1 MKINKNN
8 YEAYFLDYWENNL
21 DEQGR
26 KELAIFLEQHTGL
39 QDEFFAFRDAVDER
53 LPFDPVVTFPGK
65 KAIKKTEVT
74 SFGKIT
80 QDNYEQFIIANL
92 EGDLSLEEMED
103 FNRFLAINP
112 QIKPELETY
121 GKTILCPDK
130 AVWFPDKK
138 QLKKGRVIAMN
149 FRGVFR
155 YAAAAAVLLLLA
167 GAYYFFGL
175 NSVNQPAEM
184 LVDNDLMRPDEQ
196 TDVSNALV
204 DQKQVAQ
211 FSRPVNEKISPIR
224 PDDEIRTSDPGS
236 AKKTPAY
243 KSDFSVDQVFGH
255 KPVVAI
261 HQIPAQDQLQAVDDK
276 RIEPELLDT
285 YRVEVSAAFDD
296 MLLRDLLVYETGE
309 KKSGQKSAFARVFAN
324 LFNRALGLDPET
336 GEPENQSLLA
346 GLTIEGREAIAEMS
360 GRFPL
365 FSKEEENGRREVSIG
380 LNENFKVRRTSTRDY
395 NTRPEE

>member
-26 KELAIFLEQHTGL
+26 RELAIFLEQHTGL

-53 LPFDPVVTFPGK
+53 LSLDPNVTFPGK
-65 KAIKKTEVT
+65 KAIKKTEVR
-74 SFGKIT
+74 SFGKIN
-80 QDNYEQFIIANL
+80 QDNYEHFIIAKL
-92 EGDLSLEEMED
+92 EGDLSQEEQKD
-103 FNRFLAINP
+103 FSRFLEVNP

-121 GKTILCPDK
+121 GKTILRADN
-130 AVWFPDKK
+130 AIRFPDNK

-175 NSVNQPAEM
+175 NSVDQPAEM
-184 LVDNDLMRPDEQ
+184 LVNNELVGQYEH
-196 TDVSNALV
+196 TDVSSALS
-204 DQKQVAQ
+204 DQKQAVQ
-211 FSRPVNEKISPIR
+211 FSRPVTEKISPIR
-224 PDDEIRTSDPGS
+224 PDDEISTSDPGS
-236 AKKTPAY
+236 AKENPAY
-243 KSDFSVDQVFGH
+243 KSDFSGDQVFGYGAAFA
-255 KPVVAI
+255 VQ
-261 HQIPAQDQLQAVDDK
+261 QIPARDQLQAIDNK
-276 RIEPELLDT
+276 RIKPETVYT

-296 MLLRDLLVYETGE
+296 MLLRDLLAYETGE
-309 KKSGQKSAFARVFAN
+309 KKSRQKSAFARVFAN

-360 GRFPL
+360 GRFPV
-365 FSKEEENGRREVSIG
+365 FSKEVENGRREVSIG
-380 LNENFKVRRTSTRDY
+380 LNENFKIRRTTTREKKAL
-395 NTRPEE
+395 PEK